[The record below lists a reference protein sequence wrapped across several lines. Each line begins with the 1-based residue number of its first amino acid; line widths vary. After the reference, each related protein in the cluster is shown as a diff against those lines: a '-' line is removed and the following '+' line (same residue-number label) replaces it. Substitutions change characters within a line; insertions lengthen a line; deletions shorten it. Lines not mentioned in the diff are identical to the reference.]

1 MKTELITQTLV
12 HRLQTNGLQINQVS
26 QSEKD
31 GNVEITI
38 HAHELGL
45 KSLTIKMEEH
55 KGYRPLSE
63 DFNLIGEDE
72 GFTDYV
78 DYVTDSPGEL
88 VLAADED
95 I

>member
-1 MKTELITQTLV
+1 
-12 HRLQTNGLQINQVS
+12 
-26 QSEKD
+26 
-31 GNVEITI
+31 
-38 HAHELGL
+38 
-45 KSLTIKMEEH
+45 MEEH
-55 KGYRPLSE
+55 KVYRPLSE

-78 DYVTDSPGEL
+78 DYITDSPGEL